1 MAMGDEEEG
10 FLVLPGTEGRKR
22 KKLGSH
28 RRGDVQMLA
37 LSYVL
42 QVFGTDG

>member
-1 MAMGDEEEG
+1 MRDEEEG
-10 FLVLPGTEGRKR
+10 FLVLPGTEARKR
-22 KKLGSH
+22 KRLGSC

-42 QVFGTDG
+42 EVFGTNE